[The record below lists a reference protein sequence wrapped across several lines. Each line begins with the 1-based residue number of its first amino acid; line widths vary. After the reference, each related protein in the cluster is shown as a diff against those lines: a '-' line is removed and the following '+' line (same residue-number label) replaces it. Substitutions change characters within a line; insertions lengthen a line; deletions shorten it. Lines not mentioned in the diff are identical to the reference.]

1 MKTLIINTSDNKQI
15 SVGLR
20 IDDKEFLESQKVDIS
35 KAQATLPL
43 IEQILK
49 EKNIALRDLD
59 SIEVNTGPGS
69 FTGIR
74 VGISIANA
82 LGFSLKIP
90 VNGKKAPYFAEASYT

>member
-1 MKTLIINTSDNKQI
+1 
-15 SVGLR
+15 VGLR
-20 IDDKEFLESQKVDIS
+20 TDGKEFIRKKKVDIS

-43 IEQILK
+43 IEKILK
-49 EKNIALRDLD
+49 EKNITLRDLN

-82 LGFSLKIP
+82 LAFILNIP
-90 VNGKKAPYFAEASYT
+90 VNGNKAPYFAEASYT

>member
-1 MKTLIINTSDNKQI
+1 MKTLIIDTSDNKQI

-20 IDDKEFLESQKVDIS
+20 IDNKEYIKRQKVDIF
-35 KAQATLPL
+35 KAQATLPM
-43 IEQILK
+43 IEKIISEKDLSLK
-49 EKNIALRDLD
+49 DLN

-82 LGFSLKIP
+82 LGFSLGIP
-90 VNGKKAPYFAEASYT
+90 VNGKNLMHFVEARYS

>member
-1 MKTLIINTSDNKQI
+1 MKTLIISTSDNKQI
-15 SVGLR
+15 LVGLR
-20 IDDKEFLESQKVDIS
+20 IDNKEFFKSQKVDIS

-43 IEQILK
+43 IEKILK
-49 EKNIALRDLD
+49 EKGIALLDLN

-82 LGFSLKIP
+82 LSFALGIP
-90 VNGKKAPYFAEASYT
+90 VNGKAAPDFADPLYT